1 MEESGGTPA
10 HTSLNPCV
18 LVQEAVKAVLRC
30 LGLETA
36 QDPPPPPPPLKPPP
50 QDPSPPPAAQASD
63 PPPSS
68 AAAELDPTDPVEAD
82 DPPTT
87 GETEDNQATFLA
99 SALTK
104 PPINTGT
111 GPQTN

>member
-10 HTSLNPCV
+10 HASLNPCV
-18 LVQEAVKAVLRC
+18 LVQEVVKAVLRC

-36 QDPPPPPPPLKPPP
+36 

-68 AAAELDPTDPVEAD
+68 AAAKLDPTDPVEAD